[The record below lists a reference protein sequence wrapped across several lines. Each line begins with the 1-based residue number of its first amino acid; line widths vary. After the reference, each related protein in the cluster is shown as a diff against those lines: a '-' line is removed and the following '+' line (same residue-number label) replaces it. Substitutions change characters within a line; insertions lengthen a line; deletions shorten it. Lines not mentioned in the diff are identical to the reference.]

1 LHHKYAA
8 LLQRNEMR
16 LRRLHWL
23 LMELESRQ
31 QRLSSEKQ
39 TQATQVETLR
49 NLIKHHSFAGVSTRA
64 DLFAEQ
70 RKLAVLRRQLFAIIQ
85 QVQEIDE
92 KLDDIKR
99 EIIQHR
105 VLMLTGMYRSEKYKH
120 LLQGA
125 LSKKRQ
131 TQSRQDES
139 EMEEMILW
147 KK

>member
-1 LHHKYAA
+1 MHHKYAV